1 MGAPYYLAKY
11 IQNKYKAS
19 QRFDSGLWPGNA
31 IRSANAALAP
41 NGSLTADK
49 LFTNSGTQEIYVT
62 QNMDINSGDVM
73 LKTVFAKPEEMNE
86 LSLLFYNTYFN
97 DPSSTNLVALF
108 DLTEGILTSVNTLI
122 LSTGIFPVYDTGW
135 YFCYATARARSDA
148 ASVTTGQIRQQKT
161 TTINTYDGM
170 YIWQADLK
178 VSEVLLPPIETPVEF
193 NYPNL
198 SEILAINPDYD
209 YEEEDQKI
217 EVVHRVKS
225 GREYRYKFGDYGRT
239 KFSVSYVNSEFKSIC
254 NSWWNNN
261 ADLRFVDQFGL
272 EVMSCHLVNR
282 KQPVG
287 KPIKPYTN
295 QFRGTIELE
304 TY

>member
-97 DPSSTNLVALF
+97 DPSSTNLVAL
-108 DLTEGILTSVNTLI
+108 LI
-122 LSTGIFPVYDTGW
+122 
-135 YFCYATARARSDA
+135 
-148 ASVTTGQIRQQKT
+148 
-161 TTINTYDGM
+161 
-170 YIWQADLK
+170 
-178 VSEVLLPPIETPVEF
+178 
-193 NYPNL
+193 
-198 SEILAINPDYD
+198 
-209 YEEEDQKI
+209 
-217 EVVHRVKS
+217 
-225 GREYRYKFGDYGRT
+225 
-239 KFSVSYVNSEFKSIC
+239 
-254 NSWWNNN
+254 
-261 ADLRFVDQFGL
+261 
-272 EVMSCHLVNR
+272 
-282 KQPVG
+282 
-287 KPIKPYTN
+287 
-295 QFRGTIELE
+295 
-304 TY
+304 